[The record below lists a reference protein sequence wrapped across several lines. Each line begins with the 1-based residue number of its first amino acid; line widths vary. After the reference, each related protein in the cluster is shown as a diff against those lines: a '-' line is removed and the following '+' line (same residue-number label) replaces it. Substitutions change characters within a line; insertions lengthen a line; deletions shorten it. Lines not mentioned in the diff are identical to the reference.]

1 MNESAL
7 DIQHLKLTFGDQHL
21 FQDFN
26 LRLEP
31 GENVILSGPSG
42 CGKSTLMRCILG
54 FIPPDDG
61 TIEVF
66 GTDLTSASVWS
77 LRRRMA
83 YVPQE
88 PELGSG
94 RVRSGIEDIFSYR
107 SNRHL
112 QSNIKRVPEF
122 LERLLLPPGIL
133 DKQMEELSGGEKQRV
148 ALLTALVLEREI
160 LLLDE
165 VTSALDKQ
173 AKEAVIQVL
182 AGLESVSILGIA
194 HDQKSLSFAD
204 RVVDM
209 AEAGRTG
216 A

>member
-122 LERLLLPPGIL
+122 LERLLLPPA
-133 DKQMEELSGGEKQRV
+133 S
-148 ALLTALVLEREI
+148 
-160 LLLDE
+160 
-165 VTSALDKQ
+165 
-173 AKEAVIQVL
+173 
-182 AGLESVSILGIA
+182 SINRW
-194 HDQKSLSFAD
+194 KSSP
-204 RVVDM
+204 
-209 AEAGRTG
+209 AGRSNVSRC
-216 A
+216 

>member
-1 MNESAL
+1 
-7 DIQHLKLTFGDQHL
+7 
-21 FQDFN
+21 
-26 LRLEP
+26 
-31 GENVILSGPSG
+31 
-42 CGKSTLMRCILG
+42 
-54 FIPPDDG
+54 
-61 TIEVF
+61 
-66 GTDLTSASVWS
+66 
-77 LRRRMA
+77 
-83 YVPQE
+83 
-88 PELGSG
+88 
-94 RVRSGIEDIFSYR
+94 
-107 SNRHL
+107 
-112 QSNIKRVPEF
+112 
-122 LERLLLPPGIL
+122 
-133 DKQMEELSGGEKQRV
+133 MEELSGGEKQRV